1 MKNVIDFI
9 SIKKSKQ
16 SEQLEKVFRKGNS
29 LKSPIEI
36 NKLVEEKS
44 LVLQDHK
51 LFLAFL
57 GYLRER
63 KIEPSTIFKDVL
75 KYPKHQFEQKY
86 EMKWSSVVQFC
97 FTFLTILK
105 ENDPKQYELFITN
118 ISDK

>member
-9 SIKKSKQ
+9 SIKKCKQ
-16 SEQLEKVFRKGNS
+16 NEQLEKVFRKGNS
-29 LKSPIEI
+29 LKNPLEI

-57 GYLRER
+57 AYLEEK
-63 KIEPSTIFKDVL
+63 KIEPATIFKDVL
-75 KYPKHQFEQKY
+75 KCPKHQFEQQY
-86 EMKWSSVVQFC
+86 EMKWTSVVQFC

-105 ENDPKQYELFITN
+105 KNEPKQYELFITD
-118 ISDK
+118 ITDK